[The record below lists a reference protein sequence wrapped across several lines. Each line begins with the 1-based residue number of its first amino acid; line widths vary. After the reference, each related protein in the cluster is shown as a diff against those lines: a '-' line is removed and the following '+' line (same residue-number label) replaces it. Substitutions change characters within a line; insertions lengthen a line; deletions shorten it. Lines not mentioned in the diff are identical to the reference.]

1 MPLLGNLGL
10 LPIPWSMIGPHE
22 EQAMK
27 NHDQTLLQLARRGG
41 LSVSEAVAVL
51 EDRPWCAMIEIQAIA
66 RLGELASK
74 MIERESE

>member
-1 MPLLGNLGL
+1 MGNLGM
-10 LPIPWSMIGPHE
+10 LPIPWVVIGPHE

-51 EDRPWCAMIEIQAIA
+51 EDRPWCAMIEIQAIQ
-66 RLGELASK
+66 RLTELISK
-74 MIERESE
+74 KIERESE